1 MGRYDYDL
9 IIIGGG
15 AAGFVSAKLARGFGK
30 TVAMIEKGKLG
41 GECTN
46 YGCIP
51 SKSLIRAARA
61 AHEMKNLNKLGLKP
75 GIPLSLNTDNVM
87 SYVRSIVDKVYNTHL
102 PESFKPLGIA
112 IHFGS
117 PRFLDN
123 HRIKIGENILS
134 AGKFIV
140 STGSSPSIPHVDGIN
155 DVPYLT
161 NNTIFSID
169 KLPSS
174 LIVMGGGP
182 IGIELS
188 AAFSRLNV
196 DVTVVEMLDRVLPR
210 EDRELADRLAER
222 LKSEGLKIL
231 TSAKA
236 VKVSK
241 SSGKI
246 RLSVEEKGVRKEIE
260 ADAILIAAGR
270 KPNTEGLGLENAGVR
285 YNNKGIEVNDRLQT
299 TADNIYACGD
309 VVGHYQFS
317 HIAEYHGV
325 IACSNAFLPIKKK
338 INYENVIWCTFTDPE
353 LAHAGLT
360 EDEAREAHGDN
371 IKVLRYDYSKFDRA
385 RTDMEEFG
393 MSKII
398 LDSKGKTLGAH
409 ILGTHASEIIH
420 EVQLAKY
427 FNIPFGKLWEAIH
440 IYPSYSDVIR
450 QPSKYYYTERLRNN
464 PFIKLLK
471 KILSKNSIDTRSN
484 KD

>member
-1 MGRYDYDL
+1 MAKYDYDL

-15 AAGFVSAKLARGFGK
+15 AAGFVSAKVARGFGK

-61 AHEMKNLNKLGLKP
+61 AHEMKNLDKLGLKLDA
-75 GIPLSLNTDNVM
+75 PLSFNTDNVM
-87 SYVRSIVDKVYNTHL
+87 SHVRSIVQKVYNTHL
-102 PESFKPLGIA
+102 PESFKSLGIDV
-112 IHFGS
+112 IFGS
-117 PRFLDN
+117 PQFLDN
-123 HRIKIGENILS
+123 HRIKIGEKILS
-134 AGKFIV
+134 ADKFIV
-140 STGSSPSIPHVDGIN
+140 STGSSPSIPPVDGIN
-155 DVPYLT
+155 EAPYLT
-161 NNTIFSID
+161 NNTIFSLD
-169 KLPSS
+169 KLPAS

-188 AAFSRLNV
+188 SAFNRLNV
-196 DVTVVEMLDRVLPR
+196 EVTVVEMLDRILIK
-210 EDRELADRLAER
+210 EDKELSDKLAER
-222 LKSEGLKIL
+222 LKSEGLKIM

-236 VKVSK
+236 VRVSK
-241 SSGKI
+241 SNGKI
-246 RLSVEEKGVRKEIE
+246 RLSVEEKEGAIKEI
-260 ADAILIAAGR
+260 DAEGILVATGR
-270 KPNTEGLGLENAGVR
+270 KPNTEGLALEKAEVK

-299 TADNIYACGD
+299 SANNIYACGD

-325 IACSNAFLPIKKK
+325 IACSNAFLPIKKRVD
-338 INYENVIWCTFTDPE
+338 YRNVIWCTFTDPE

-360 EDEAREAHGDN
+360 EDEAREAYGNN
-371 IKVLRYDYSKFDRA
+371 IKILHYDYSKFDRA

-398 LDSKGKTLGAH
+398 LDNSGKVLGVH

-420 EVQLAKY
+420 EVQLAKH

-450 QPSKYYYTERLRNN
+450 QPSKYYYAERLRNN

-471 KILSKNSIDTRSN
+471 KIF
-484 KD
+484 

>member
-1 MGRYDYDL
+1 LVKEGEDMAKYDYDL

-15 AAGFVSAKLARGFGK
+15 AAGFVSAKVARGFGK

-61 AHEMKNLNKLGLKP
+61 AHEMKNLDKLGLKLDT
-75 GIPLSLNTDNVM
+75 PLSFNTDRVM
-87 SYVRSIVDKVYNTHL
+87 SYVRSIVEKVYNTHL

-112 IHFGS
+112 VHFGS
-117 PRFLDN
+117 PQFLDN
-123 HRIKIGENILS
+123 HRIKIGEKILS
-134 AGKFIV
+134 ANKFII
-140 STGSSPSIPHVDGIN
+140 STGSSPSIPPVDGIN
-155 DVPYLT
+155 ETPYLT

-169 KLPSS
+169 KLPTS

-188 AAFSRLNV
+188 SAFNRLNV
-196 DVTVVEMLDRVLPR
+196 EVTVVEMMDRVLPK
-210 EDRELADRLAER
+210 EDKELSDMLAER

-231 TSAKA
+231 TSTKVVKA
-236 VKVSK
+236 SK
-241 SSGKI
+241 FNGKI
-246 RLSVEEKGVRKEIE
+246 RLSVEGKEGVKKEIE
-260 ADAILIAAGR
+260 ADSILVATGR
-270 KPNTEGLGLENAGVR
+270 KPNTDGLALENAGVK
-285 YNNKGIEVNDRLQT
+285 YNNKGIEVNERLQT
-299 TADNIYACGD
+299 SADNIYACGD

-325 IACSNAFLPIKKK
+325 IACSNAFLPVKKR
-338 INYENVIWCTFTDPE
+338 INYRDVIWCTFTDPE

-360 EDEAREAHGDN
+360 EDEARETHGDN

-398 LDSKGKTLGAH
+398 LDSRGRVLGAH

-450 QPSKYYYTERLRNN
+450 QPSKYYYAERLRNN

-471 KILSKNSIDTRSN
+471 KIF
-484 KD
+484 

>member
-1 MGRYDYDL
+1 MAKYDYDL

-15 AAGFVSAKLARGFGK
+15 AAGFVSAKVARGFGK

-61 AHEMKNLNKLGLKP
+61 AHEMKNLDKLGLKLDA
-75 GIPLSLNTDNVM
+75 PLSFNTDNVM
-87 SYVRSIVDKVYNTHL
+87 SHVRSIVQKVYNTHL
-102 PESFKPLGIA
+102 PESFKSLGIDV
-112 IHFGS
+112 IFGS
-117 PRFLDN
+117 PQFLDN
-123 HRIKIGENILS
+123 HRIKIGEKILS
-134 AGKFIV
+134 ADKFIV
-140 STGSSPSIPHVDGIN
+140 STGSSPSIPPVDGIN
-155 DVPYLT
+155 EAPYLT
-161 NNTIFSID
+161 NNTIFSLD
-169 KLPSS
+169 KLPAS

-188 AAFSRLNV
+188 SAFNRLNV
-196 DVTVVEMLDRVLPR
+196 EVTVVEMLDRILIK
-210 EDRELADRLAER
+210 EDKELSDKLAER
-222 LKSEGLKIL
+222 LKSEGLKIM

-236 VKVSK
+236 VRVSK
-241 SSGKI
+241 SNGKI
-246 RLSVEEKGVRKEIE
+246 RLSVEEKEGAIKEI
-260 ADAILIAAGR
+260 DAEGILVATGR
-270 KPNTEGLGLENAGVR
+270 KPNTEGLALEKAEVK

-299 TADNIYACGD
+299 SANNIYACGD

-325 IACSNAFLPIKKK
+325 IACSNAFLPIKKRVD
-338 INYENVIWCTFTDPE
+338 YRNVIWCTFTDPE

-360 EDEAREAHGDN
+360 EDEAREAYGNN
-371 IKVLRYDYSKFDRA
+371 IKILHYDYSKFDRA

-398 LDSKGKTLGAH
+398 LDNSGKVLGVH

-420 EVQLAKY
+420 EVQLAKH
-427 FNIPFGKLWEAIH
+427 FNIPFGKIWEAIH

-450 QPSKYYYTERLRNN
+450 QPSKYYYAERLRNN
-464 PFIKLLK
+464 PFIKL
-471 KILSKNSIDTRSN
+471 INIFLS
-484 KD
+484 